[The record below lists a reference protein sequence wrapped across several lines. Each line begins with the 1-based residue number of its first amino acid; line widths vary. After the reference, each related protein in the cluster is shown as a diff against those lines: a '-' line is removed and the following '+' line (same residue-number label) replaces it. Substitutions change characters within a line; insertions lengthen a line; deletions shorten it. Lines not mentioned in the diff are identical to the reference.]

1 MFKKPGALLI
11 RLALMLH
18 TFNVCLSLYDDLQ
31 NENLKFLNNDVSHKD
46 PRHVSE
52 ETTHHLAL
60 EQTIYARN
68 LLYYP
73 NDSLTYFLE
82 DAAEALFNFASGLE
96 LSLVRALGARIL
108 NKEGLLSNQSE
119 AELLGALERLAFFKT
134 TTSDRLVCI
143 ALLGDIG
150 ALFADTGATTGIY
163 GRTPAQA
170 EILRLKFKTFS
181 KRLNKGVDY
190 FTDAIINRI
199 KSKRGS
205 HAVGPDKSKE
215 RKRLGEETRS
225 GIFNYGEKA
234 DEILRIDIDDRM
246 PKTTWSVG
254 TIEEVRLNV
263 LEPWAGHMSGSP
275 SEILHVWDAVTG
287 EDPLKSF
294 VDNISYET
302 IKLLKSPQR
311 AAKAAGASAFLVALG
326 YHSAMECIEGTF
338 AYLGQDFRLAGMI
351 SDRQDAGHFLQS
363 GASTS
368 MMSGLFR
375 EVTRIDNIFI
385 FSEDYDDF

>member
-1 MFKKPGALLI
+1 MLKKPGALLI
-11 RLALMLH
+11 RLALILH
-18 TFNVCLSLYDDLQ
+18 TFNVCFSLYDDLQ
-31 NENLKFLNNDVSHKD
+31 NEKLNFLNDDVFHKD
-46 PRHVSE
+46 PRHVIE

-73 NDSLTYFLE
+73 NDNLTYFLE
-82 DAAEALFNFASGLE
+82 DAAEALYKFVSGLE

-108 NKEGLLSNQSE
+108 NNEGLLPNQSE
-119 AELLGALERLAFFKT
+119 GELIGALARLAYFKST
-134 TTSDRLVCI
+134 TNDKLVCI

-150 ALFADTGATTGIY
+150 ALFADTGATTGVY
-163 GRTPAQA
+163 GRTPEQA
-170 EILRLKFKTFS
+170 EILRLKFRTFS
-181 KRLNKGVDY
+181 KHLNKEEDY

-199 KSKRGS
+199 KSTRGS

-234 DEILRIDIDDRM
+234 DEILRIDPDDRM

-254 TIEEVRLNV
+254 TIQEVRLNV
-263 LEPWAGHMSGSP
+263 IEPWAGHMSGSP
-275 SEILHVWDAVTG
+275 SEILHVWDAMTG
-287 EDPLKSF
+287 EHPLKSF
-294 VDNISYET
+294 VDSNSYET
-302 IKLLKSPQR
+302 IRILKSPQR

-326 YHSAMECIEGTF
+326 YHSAMECIEATF

-351 SDRQDAGHFLQS
+351 PAGQDAGHFLQS

-368 MMSGLFR
+368 LMSGLFR
-375 EVTRIDNIFI
+375 EVTRIDHIFV
-385 FSEDYDDF
+385 FFEDMHDF